1 MTSAK
6 ERFEAFKANFAKTD
20 WWRAM
25 QLEREGTPWHR
36 EENVAV
42 HTNMLLRFYDENF
55 AANRNNI
62 QQLMTRVACLFHD
75 VGKPPSRIVRRS
87 PERGEYRAY
96 HGHELVSARMWIDYA
111 TGIGKKDVEQILCF
125 TPEQVSFVAF
135 MIEHHVPFALAK
147 VEKRKA
153 LKAGMYNRMGEEGHR
168 AWLDLLLSDQ
178 HGRIS
183 DDQHMKLKAVDDWM
197 YHWERLEFTDG
208 RPGDMMNAS

>member
-1 MTSAK
+1 MASAK
-6 ERFEAFKANFAKTD
+6 ERFEAFKANFARTD

-25 QLEREGTPWHR
+25 QLEREGSPWHR

-55 AANRNNI
+55 ASNRSE
-62 QQLMTRVACLFHD
+62 QQQILTRTACLFHD
-75 VGKPPSRIVRRS
+75 VGKPPSRIIKRS
-87 PERGEYRAY
+87 PERGDYRAY

-111 TGIGKKDVEQILCF
+111 TGAGKKDVQQMLALSPTE
-125 TPEQVSFVAF
+125 VSHVAF

-153 LKAGMYNRMGEEGHR
+153 LKSGMFNRFGEHGHR

-197 YHWERLEFTDG
+197 YHWERLEFTQVES
-208 RPGDMMNAS
+208 GDTIHV